1 MTSLEKARIA
11 VKALDQKKAQ
21 DIRVIR
27 VKDLTILADYFVI
40 AGGTSSTQVK
50 ALSDEVEYQ
59 LEQAGVPVIRNE
71 GYQSA
76 SWIILDYGD
85 LLVHTFQK
93 DTRSFYALEK
103 LWSDGENVDI
113 SDLLTD

>member
-40 AGGTSSTQVK
+40 AGGTSTTQVK

-59 LEQAGVPVIRNE
+59 LEQAGVPALRNE

-76 SWIILDYGD
+76 NWIILDYGY
-85 LLVHTFQK
+85 LLVHTFHK
-93 DTRSFYALEK
+93 EARSFYALEK

>member
-40 AGGTSSTQVK
+40 AGGTSTTQVK

-59 LEQAGVPVIRNE
+59 LEQAGVPALRN
-71 GYQSA
+71 
-76 SWIILDYGD
+76 
-85 LLVHTFQK
+85 
-93 DTRSFYALEK
+93 
-103 LWSDGENVDI
+103 
-113 SDLLTD
+113 